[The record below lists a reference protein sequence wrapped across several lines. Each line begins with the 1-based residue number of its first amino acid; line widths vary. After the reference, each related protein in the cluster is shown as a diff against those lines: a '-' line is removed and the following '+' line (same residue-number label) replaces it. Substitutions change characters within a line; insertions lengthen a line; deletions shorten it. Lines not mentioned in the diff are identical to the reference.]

1 MGSIY
6 LCYVDFSL
14 VVSSNGVATKTP
26 DGAATKPRA
35 YYGAHIV
42 ELLGTRWYHG

>member
-6 LCYVDFSL
+6 PCYVDFLL

-35 YYGAHIV
+35 TMVH
-42 ELLGTRWYHG
+42 T